1 MTVGIKVGS
10 NTEKIGSPAFLHA
23 FFSTISGNLEPNGW
37 GSKFPSIM
45 NKLYQGSI
53 SPLEATAAIE
63 ELCTIQ
69 KELLKLPPDKVIWDI
84 KDKSRQP
91 PWGKTIP
98 KEITSLSNYFITTG
112 GHDLVLILLDA
123 LEDAMANTEHV
134 EIVQC

>member
-1 MTVGIKVGS
+1 MEVGIKVGG
-10 NTEKIGSPAFLHA
+10 NIDKIGSPAFLHA
-23 FFSTISGNLEPNGW
+23 FFSTISGNLEPDGW
-37 GSKFPSIM
+37 GSKFPALM

-53 SPLEATAAIE
+53 SPPEVTAAIE

-69 KELLKLPPDKVIWDI
+69 KELSKLPPGKVIGDI
-84 KDKSRQP
+84 KDISRQP
-91 PWGKTIP
+91 PWGKTLP
-98 KEITSLSNYFITTG
+98 KEITSLGNYFITTG

>member
-10 NTEKIGSPAFLHA
+10 NTDKIGSPAFLHA
-23 FFSTISGNLEPNGW
+23 FFSTISGNLEPDGW
-37 GSKFPSIM
+37 GSKFPAIM

-53 SPLEATAAIE
+53 SPLE

-69 KELLKLPPDKVIWDI
+69 KELSKLPPGKVIWDI

-98 KEITSLSNYFITTG
+98 KEITSLGNYFITTG